1 MFSKTIK
8 PRSMKETQLK
18 PKSYGKALSRLTK
31 SSVALAALSLSVIVP
46 ATVSPSAYIDKPI
59 VLLPEYSELNNSTM
73 KANVMVVALGLA
85 CAGCQTTGTVVETNS
100 TSSIVGLVALKA
112 QEHRVPAPLAQ
123 AVISVESGYKPN
135 VISQGNYGLG
145 QIRCGTA
152 RSVGFTGNCRDLL
165 KPDINLEYTM
175 RYLRLAIDK
184 ANGDW
189 CMAATVYNGGPPG
202 RSAYCRKVLARV
214 DKPL

>member
-1 MFSKTIK
+1 
-8 PRSMKETQLK
+8 
-18 PKSYGKALSRLTK
+18 
-31 SSVALAALSLSVIVP
+31 
-46 ATVSPSAYIDKPI
+46 
-59 VLLPEYSELNNSTM
+59 M

-100 TSSIVGLVALKA
+100 TSSMVGLVALKA
-112 QEHRVPAPLAQ
+112 QEHRVPTQLAQ

-152 RSVGFTGNCRDLL
+152 RGVGFTGNCRDLL
-165 KPDINLEYTM
+165 KPEVNLEYTM
-175 RYLRLAIDK
+175 RYLRLALDK
-184 ANGDW
+184 ANDDW
-189 CMAATVYNGGPPG
+189 CKATTLYNGGSMTAPR

-214 DKPL
+214 DNPKEWVR

>member
-1 MFSKTIK
+1 MK
-8 PRSMKETQLK
+8 PSA
-18 PKSYGKALSRLTK
+18 AL
-31 SSVALAALSLSVIVP
+31 VALSLSVIVP

-85 CAGCQTTGTVVETNS
+85 CAGCQTTGSVVESNS

-112 QEHRVPAPLAQ
+112 QEHRVPTPLAQ

-135 VISQGNYGLG
+135 VVSQGNYGLG

-175 RYLRLAIDK
+175 RYLRLAIDR

-189 CMAATVYNGGPPG
+189 CKAATVYNGGPPG
-202 RSAYCRKVLARV
+202 RSAYCRKVMARV